1 MDQQSSFDRAT
12 VQPVSAPSGTAPE
25 SASAAPTAQH
35 ILLNPGPVN
44 VSQSVRQALC
54 ESPDISHRQDEF
66 TVLLE
71 EVKAG
76 ILNVARLSPDDY
88 EVFVL
93 ASSGT
98 GAMEA
103 GLATFVDNALVLD
116 QGVYG
121 DRMLQILDM
130 LGRRARGSREGDVWN
145 DLQRSTP
152 LRATPEWLCFVHN
165 ETTLGRMN
173 DWDLVERARAEAP
186 DTRILVDAIS
196 SFGAVDVDWS
206 QVDVILGVANK
217 CLHAIAGASFVIAKR
232 ELFKGSLPGT
242 GAFYFDLRRY
252 KDGTLPFTM
261 PPQVLYAL
269 KQALLESTDVAARE
283 QRYRR
288 LSELIWDEAERVGLQ
303 SVIGR
308 EQSGHIIAS
317 FYLPSGVSYE
327 RLYAEMEARGFIIY
341 SGQGELQGKI
351 FRVSNM
357 GELLDEDA
365 VRRFFAGISELTAAP
380 DLTASV

>member
-1 MDQQSSFDRAT
+1 MDNR
-12 VQPVSAPSGTAPE
+12 SG
-25 SASAAPTAQH
+25 QH

-44 VSQSVRQALC
+44 VSAGVRRALC
-54 ESPDISHRQDEF
+54 ESPDVSHRQEEF
-66 TVLLE
+66 TVLLD

-76 ILNVARLSPDDY
+76 ILDVARLSADEY

-121 DRMLQILDM
+121 DRMLKILQM
-130 LGRRARGSREGDVWN
+130 LNRRARRCTDETVWTDLHEGGGIGTSRGWF
-145 DLQRSTP
+145 
-152 LRATPEWLCFVHN
+152 CFVHN

-173 DWDLVERARAEAP
+173 DWELVTRIRAEAP
-186 DTRILVDAIS
+186 DRRILVDAIS

-206 QVDVILGVANK
+206 AADVILGVANK

-232 ELFKGSLPGT
+232 ELFDTSLPAT

-252 KDGTLPFTM
+252 KDGKLPFTM
-261 PPQVLYAL
+261 PPQVLYAF
-269 KQALLESTDVAARE
+269 KQALAESQDVAARE
-283 QRYRR
+283 QQYRR
-288 LSELIWDEAERVGLQ
+288 LNKLIWDEAERVGLKP
-303 SVIGR
+303 VLGR
-308 EQSGHIIAS
+308 EQSGHIIAA
-317 FYLPSGVSYE
+317 FYLPDGVTYK
-327 RLYAEMEARGFIIY
+327 RLYTEMESRGFIIY
-341 SGQGELQGKI
+341 SGQGELQGQI

-357 GELLDEDA
+357 GELLDEAA
-365 VRRFFAGISELTAAP
+365 VERFFAGISELATA
-380 DLTASV
+380 T